1 MTLVIRLGDGEYQRI
16 CHTHGW
22 ASVPSIWPEPLECPL
37 CRDRFGCT
45 RYQEAVGVT
54 VAPRDPEAIIV
65 AQDATIRELQAN
77 MRELAIAYEA
87 LRRGSEV
94 TL

>member
-1 MTLVIRLGDGEYQRI
+1 
-16 CHTHGW
+16 
-22 ASVPSIWPEPLECPL
+22 
-37 CRDRFGCT
+37 
-45 RYQEAVGVT
+45 VT
-54 VAPRDPEAIIV
+54 GAPRDPEAIIV

-94 TL
+94 TP